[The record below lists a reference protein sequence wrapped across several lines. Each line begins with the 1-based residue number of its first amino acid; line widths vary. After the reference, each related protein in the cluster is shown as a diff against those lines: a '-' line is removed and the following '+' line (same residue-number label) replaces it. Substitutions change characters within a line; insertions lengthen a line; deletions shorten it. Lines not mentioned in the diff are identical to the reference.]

1 MTECR
6 SGAVRDLEGIL
17 AEVDPEAVALITG
30 GESFRASG
38 AADAVE
44 PMLALR
50 AVERISGARPNPTAE
65 DVLAAVESLRACSPQ
80 LVVAVGGGSVLDLA
94 KAARGLATAPDVR
107 HAVLTGEVVE
117 SSSPPLVAIPT
128 TAGTGSEATHFSAVY
143 VDGVKYSVGHPSFR
157 PDYVILDP
165 DLTASMSPRL
175 TAETGLDA
183 LAQAMESSWSTRST
197 DASLEHARAALALA
211 WTNLENAV
219 HAPSPA
225 SRAGM
230 CTAAHLAGQ
239 AIDISK
245 TTAAHALS
253 YALTIRYGVAHGHAV
268 ALTLGALLEHNSG
281 VSDVDCADPRG
292 TEFVRMR
299 IADILEIIGARDGAT
314 GRQMLTRLLGSLKLE
329 TTLSSLG
336 IGTPEARREIVGS
349 VDAERL
355 ANNPR
360 ALDSNQLTAIIDAI
374 A

>member
-6 SGAVRDLEGIL
+6 SGAVRELEGIL
-17 AEVDPEAVALITG
+17 AEIDPETVALITG
-30 GESFRASG
+30 GRSFRASG
-38 AADAVE
+38 AADAIE
-44 PMLALR
+44 PMLASR

-65 DVLAAVESLRACSPQ
+65 DVRAAVDVLRACSPQ
-80 LVVAVGGGSVLDLA
+80 LLVAVGGGSVLDLA

-107 HAVLTGEVVE
+107 HAVLAGEIVE
-117 SSSPPLVAIPT
+117 SSGPPLVAIPT

-157 PDYVILDP
+157 PDHAILDP
-165 DLTASMSPRL
+165 DLTASMCPRL

-183 LAQAMESSWSTRST
+183 LAQAMESMWSTRST
-197 DASLEHARAALALA
+197 DASLEHARSALVLA
-211 WTNLENAV
+211 WANLENAV
-219 HAPSPA
+219 HSPSPA
-225 SRAGM
+225 SRTGM

-253 YALTIRYGVAHGHAV
+253 YAMTIHYGVAHGHAV
-268 ALTLGALLEHNSG
+268 ALTLGALLEHNG
-281 VSDVDCADPRG
+281 YVSETDCVDPRG
-292 TEFVRMR
+292 TDFVRMR
-299 IADILEIIGARDGAT
+299 IAEVLEIIGAPDAAT
-314 GRQMLTRLLGSLKLE
+314 GRHELTRLLRSVGLE
-329 TTLSSLG
+329 TTLSAAG
-336 IGTPEARREIVGS
+336 IGTPEARRKIVES
-349 VDAERL
+349 VDADRL

>member
-1 MTECR
+1 MSECR
-6 SGAVRDLEGIL
+6 SGSVRDLEGIL
-17 AEVDPEAVALITG
+17 AETDPETVVLITG

-38 AADAVE
+38 AADAIE
-44 PMLALR
+44 PMLASR
-50 AVERISGARPNPTAE
+50 SVERISGVRPNPTAE
-65 DVLAAVESLRACSPQ
+65 DVIAAVEILRACSPH

-94 KAARGLATAPDVR
+94 KAARRLVTAPDVR
-107 HAVLTGEVVE
+107 RAVLTGEVA
-117 SSSPPLVAIPT
+117 SSSGPPLVAIPT

-157 PDYVILDP
+157 PDYVLLDP

-183 LAQAMESSWSTRST
+183 LAQAMESIWSTRST
-197 DASLEHARAALALA
+197 DASLEHARAALLLA
-211 WTNLENAV
+211 WANLEDAV
-219 HAPSPA
+219 HAPSSA

-230 CTAAHLAGQ
+230 CTAAHLAGA
-239 AIDISK
+239 AIDTSK

-253 YALTIRYGVAHGHAV
+253 YAMSVRYGVAHGHAV

-281 VSDVDCADPRG
+281 VSDTDCVDPRG
-292 TEFVRMR
+292 AEFVRMR
-299 IADILEIIGARDGAT
+299 IADVLEIIGARDGAG
-314 GRQMLTRLLGSLKLE
+314 GRQMLSRLLRSLELE
-329 TTLSSLG
+329 TTLSALG
-336 IGTPEARREIVGS
+336 IGTPEARREIVES

-360 ALDSNQLTAIIDAI
+360 ALDSSQLTAIIDAI

>member
-6 SGAVRDLEGIL
+6 SGAVRELEGIL
-17 AEVDPEAVALITG
+17 IEIDPETVALITG

-38 AADAVE
+38 AADAIE
-44 PMLALR
+44 PMLASR
-50 AVERISGARPNPTAE
+50 AVERISGAQPNPTAE
-65 DVLAAVESLRACSPQ
+65 DVLAAVEVLRACSPQ

-94 KAARGLATAPDVR
+94 KAARGLATSPDVR
-107 HAVLTGEVVE
+107 HAVLTGEVVAA
-117 SSSPPLVAIPT
+117 SGPPLVAIPT
-128 TAGTGSEATHFSAVY
+128 TSGTGSEATHFSAVY
-143 VDGVKYSVGHPSFR
+143 VDDVKYSVGHPSFR
-157 PDYVILDP
+157 PDHAILDP

-183 LAQAMESSWSTRST
+183 LAQAMESLWSTRST
-197 DASLEHARAALALA
+197 DASLERARAALALA
-211 WTNLENAV
+211 WANLENAV

-225 SRAGM
+225 SRARM
-230 CTAAHLAGQ
+230 CTAAHLAGE
-239 AIDISK
+239 AIDISR

-253 YALTIRYGVAHGHAV
+253 YAMTIRYGVAHGHAV

-281 VSDVDCADPRG
+281 VSDADCVDPRG
-292 TEFVRMR
+292 TDFVRMR
-299 IADILEIIGARDGAT
+299 IADVLGIIGARDGAT
-314 GRQMLTRLLGSLKLE
+314 GRRVLTDLLRSVELE

-336 IGTPEARREIVGS
+336 IGTPEARREIVAS

-360 ALDSNQLTAIIDAI
+360 ALDATQLTAIIDAI